1 MEDVMDQVSG
11 TGRPAAEEHST
22 AELVKQVTEQVSV
35 LVRDELKLARLEMTT
50 KGKQAGAGLGML
62 GGSGLVA
69 LYGVGCLIAC
79 AVVAISHVLP
89 AWLAV
94 LIVGVALLAVAGI
107 AAMAGRGRMRK
118 ATPPMP
124 RQAASSMRA
133 DTEEIRERAR
143 RLWAVGHPESL
154 RDSRPPMRSSS
165 PRR

>member
-1 MEDVMDQVSG
+1 MDQVSG
-11 TGRPAAEEHST
+11 SGRPAAEERST

-35 LVRDELKLARLEMTT
+35 LVRDELKLARLEMTA
-50 KGKQAGAGLGML
+50 KGKRAGGGLGML

-107 AAMAGRGRMRK
+107 TAMAGKRRMRK
-118 ATPPMP
+118 AMPPVP
-124 RQAASSMRA
+124 RQAVSSMRA
-133 DTEEIRERAR
+133 DTEEVRERTR
-143 RLWAVGHPESL
+143 RLWAVAHPESL
-154 RDSRPPMRSSS
+154 RDSTPAMRSSS